1 MDFGKIYAIFSLVI
15 LIVFRII
22 AKWTKMKELTV
33 LLLTVV
39 IGLQYLLIKI
49 IYSMVVYQSARFEW
63 LPIPF
68 LLIICVVEFIRIKK
82 QTGDGSVS

>member
-1 MDFGKIYAIFSLVI
+1 MDFCKIYAIFSLVI

-33 LLLTVV
+33 LLLSVV
-39 IGLQYLLIKI
+39 IGLQYLLIKT

-63 LPIPF
+63 LPIPV

-82 QTGDGSVS
+82 QARDDFVS